1 MFDKLEDLIIRFE
14 EVLSELGEPDVA
26 NDQERFRKLMK
37 EQNDLAPI
45 VEAYKSYKNAKKTIE
60 DSLSMLEEES
70 DEEMREMLKEELS
83 SAKEEVEALE
93 HRLKILLLP
102 KDPNDEKNVIVE
114 IRVLGVAMAVAL
126 VFSVLVTN
134 LTLKPIF
141 DRPRPYQMRP
151 ELLDIIGSRTAL
163 PDDASF
169 PSGHTSAS
177 FAGAVALFLQRRKY
191 KEAGT
196 AFGFSALAVACLI
209 AFSRLYFYVHF
220 PSDVFVGMIIGITG
234 GILSWLL
241 APRLLPLAN
250 RFFDKFYSLF
260 RKKTPVPAAAPD
272 ASAERAPAEKA
283 PVNPAEAPADPADPV
298 DPIEASADP
307 VAANAP
313 DPIQDKK

>member
-1 MFDKLEDLIIRFE
+1 METIYNIDFAINDAIAKLNNPFL
-14 EVLSELGEPDVA
+14 DVIMNFFSFLA
-26 NDQERFRKLMK
+26 HSGWAWILLAFLLLLFRK
-37 EQNDLAPI
+37 
-45 VEAYKSYKNAKKTIE
+45 T
-60 DSLSMLEEES
+60 
-70 DEEMREMLKEELS
+70 
-83 SAKEEVEALE
+83 
-93 HRLKILLLP
+93 
-102 KDPNDEKNVIVE
+102 
-114 IRVLGVAMAVAL
+114 RVLGVAMTVAL

-141 DRPRPYQMRP
+141 DRPRPYQIRP
-151 ELLDIIGSRTAL
+151 ELLDIIGNRTAL

-177 FAGAVALFLQRRKY
+177 FAGAVALFLQRKKY
-191 KEAGT
+191 KKAGT

-260 RKKTPVPAAAPD
+260 RKKEPIPAVASSASPDVPAGSSANAAPAD
-272 ASAERAPAEKA
+272 PADPID
-283 PVNPAEAPADPADPV
+283 PVEAPADPADPV
-298 DPIEASADP
+298 EASADP